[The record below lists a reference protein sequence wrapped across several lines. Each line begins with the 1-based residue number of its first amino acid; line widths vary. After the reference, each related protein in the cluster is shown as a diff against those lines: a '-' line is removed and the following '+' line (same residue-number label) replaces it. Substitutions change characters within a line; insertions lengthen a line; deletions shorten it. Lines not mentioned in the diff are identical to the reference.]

1 MFGIRAAW
9 YFDSEKNRNRNMY
22 ERGTTTTRHPWL
34 MLDMQRA
41 ERMTARLVFVKQTN
55 WLMFC
60 IALQSSYE

>member
-1 MFGIRAAW
+1 
-9 YFDSEKNRNRNMY
+9 MY
-22 ERGTTTTRHPWL
+22 ERGTTTTRPPWQ
-34 MLDMQRA
+34 MLDMQGA